1 MTKSWFSL
9 PPFPRASHSRNSGG
23 DAFGKTTSATRSVRG
38 SAQLSKKTDARSNI
52 GKKSVPAQRRSGRV
66 RAETIWSR
74 PSADL
79 WWCGGD
85 QTGRQIHLAGPSA
98 RLPLSGPPFDKP
110 HQPRLAKYCLCSS
123 CNFPVFWKVAEC
135 FWNIDNEMK
144 YYTLAWYI
152 PFHTS
157 LIQHFWFWLD
167 LQMKL
172 HHDIDSKLFTGF
184 FV

>member
-1 MTKSWFSL
+1 MQPKRT
-9 PPFPRASHSRNSGG
+9 N
-23 DAFGKTTSATRSVRG
+23 TSATRSVRG

-52 GKKSVPAQRRSGRV
+52 GKKSVPAQRRSGKV

-74 PSADL
+74 PSAD
-79 WWCGGD
+79 CVF

-110 HQPRLAKYCLCSS
+110 HQPRLAKYSLCSS
-123 CNFPVFWKVAEC
+123 WNFPLFWKVAEC
-135 FWNIDNEMK
+135 FEILIMRWNIIL
-144 YYTLAWYI
+144 LAWHI